1 MLALHKILAQMK
13 KGVCPKIYTSL
24 YMYNG
29 YFFFYYSVIRNIK
42 NDKFATL
49 MNILYELKISN

>member
-1 MLALHKILAQMK
+1 MK
-13 KGVCPKIYTSL
+13 KGVCFKIFIFL

-29 YFFFYYSVIRNIK
+29 YFFDYFVICNIK
-42 NDKFATL
+42 NDKFVIL

>member
-1 MLALHKILAQMK
+1 MK
-13 KGVCPKIYTSL
+13 KGVCPKIYTFL

-29 YFFFYYSVIRNIK
+29 YFFYYSVIRNIK

-49 MNILYELKISN
+49 MNVLYELKISN

>member
-1 MLALHKILAQMK
+1 MLALHKILAQIK
-13 KGVCPKIYTSL
+13 KGVCPKIFTFL

-29 YFFFYYSVIRNIK
+29 YSFDYSVIRNIK